1 MNLNQMSNNVLVKA
15 YQKAKEEEKRVK
27 EEIKLLQEE
36 FENRR
41 EKDLFTS
48 QIKLVKTLRV
58 TKTYNEDLKD
68 LLSLEDL
75 RKCTKLTKDV
85 ENYIHEVIVE
95 EKTTRKLSYA
105 WTIRAIK

>member
-1 MNLNQMSNNVLVKA
+1 MSNNVLVKA